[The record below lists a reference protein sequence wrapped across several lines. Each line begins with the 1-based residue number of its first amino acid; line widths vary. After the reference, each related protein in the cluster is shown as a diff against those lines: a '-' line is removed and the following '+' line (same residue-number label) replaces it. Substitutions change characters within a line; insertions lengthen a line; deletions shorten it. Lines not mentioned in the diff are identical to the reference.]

1 MRTATHSFPAAL
13 LFAAQAV
20 MTLTHPAAGASTALA
35 HSWDAGERLQK
46 ADLTG
51 LVRLRF
57 LTTLDFPPFNYL
69 DGASQLTGFNVDLAR
84 ALCDVLEISDRC
96 QIQAMPWE
104 ELRPSLKNGQGEAII
119 SGVAGSGTARQTMI
133 FSRAYLRM
141 AARFA
146 VNKKTPLAPPQGGG
160 FGASVIG
167 VTAGSAHEKML
178 RAYFPKA
185 TVVNFASA
193 ELLHKDLRDG
203 KVAAVF
209 GDAMGLSFWL
219 QGKAAA
225 SCCAFSGG
233 AYYSDAFLGS
243 GMRIALKPEDASLMQ
258 SLNFALKAI
267 QESGAMD
274 ELYLKYFPV
283 GYY

>member
-1 MRTATHSFPAAL
+1 MRPAIHHLSAAL
-13 LFAAQAV
+13 MIVGLAVLAQAR
-20 MTLTHPAAGASTALA
+20 PASAASTALA
-35 HSWDAGERLQK
+35 HSWDAGERLPK
-46 ADLTG
+46 AVLTG
-51 LVRLRF
+51 LARLRF
-57 LTTLDFPPFNYL
+57 LTTLDYPPFNYL
-69 DGASQLTGFNVDLAR
+69 DGASHLTGFNVDLAR
-84 ALCDVLEISDRC
+84 ALCEALEISDRC

-104 ELRPSLKNGQGEAII
+104 ELQPSLKNGLGEAII
-119 SGVAGSGTARQTMI
+119 SGVAASGTARQAMI

-178 RAYFPKA
+178 RAFFPKA

-193 ELLHKDLRDG
+193 DLLYKDLRDG

-209 GDAMGLSFWL
+209 GDAMGISFWL
-219 QGKAAA
+219 QGKASAD
-225 SCCAFSGG
+225 CCAFSGE

-243 GMRIALKPEDASLMQ
+243 GMRIALKPEDAKLMQ
-258 SLNFALKAI
+258 SVNFALKAV
-267 QESGAMD
+267 QESGVMD

-283 GYY
+283 GFY

>member
-1 MRTATHSFPAAL
+1 MRTAIENLRAVLMIAGLAVLTQ
-13 LFAAQAV
+13 AQPVSA
-20 MTLTHPAAGASTALA
+20 ASTALA
-35 HSWDAGERLQK
+35 HSWDAGERLPK

-57 LTTLDFPPFNYL
+57 LTTLDYPPFNYL
-69 DGASQLTGFNVDLAR
+69 DSASHLTGFNVDLAR
-84 ALCDVLEISDRC
+84 ALCEVLEIADRC

-104 ELRPSLKNGQGEAII
+104 ELQPSLKNGLGEAVI
-119 SGVAGSGTARQTMI
+119 SGVAASGTARQTMI

-146 VNKKTPLAPPQGGG
+146 INKKTPLAPPQSGG

-167 VTAGSAHEKML
+167 VTAGTAHEKML
-178 RAYFPKA
+178 RAFFPNA

-193 ELLHKDLRDG
+193 DLLYRDLRDG

-219 QGKAAA
+219 QGKVSAD
-225 SCCAFSGG
+225 CCAFSGE
-233 AYYSDAFLGS
+233 AYYSDALLGS
-243 GMRIALKPEDASLMQ
+243 GMRIALKPEDSNLMQ
-258 SLNFALKAI
+258 SMNFALKAV
-267 QESGAMD
+267 QESGVMD

-283 GYY
+283 GFY